1 MGRIED
7 KYQKALLKLTDFCHY
22 NLVFKLRIKL
32 QMWTSCLKWV
42 GNISNHFH
50 AILRPFGRVEKN
62 AFLSDG
68 VYCHKLG
75 CNIILLKKYLGSS
88 LRQRDFS
95 RFRLNLENYF
105 AFLSSSQKG
114 KKMSVFT
121 VQTIFCSIFVEKRG
135 KSKILQDLATFTQKQ
150 NSKSLSFFS
159 KQPVTNKIIDQMR

>member
-1 MGRIED
+1 
-7 KYQKALLKLTDFCHY
+7 
-22 NLVFKLRIKL
+22 
-32 QMWTSCLKWV
+32 MWTSFSKWV

-95 RFRLNLENYF
+95 RCRLNLENYF
-105 AFLSSSQKG
+105 AFLPSSQKG
-114 KKMSVFT
+114 KKLSVFT

-135 KSKILQDLATFTQKQ
+135 KSKISHFYTATEFQIIFLKTTCDKQDTGGPLLVRFLGPRK
-150 NSKSLSFFS
+150 NR
-159 KQPVTNKIIDQMR
+159 TNDNPYC